1 MALPS
6 NDVVISLA
14 ISAALLVVNHT
25 WLMTTTELTR
35 VKFGMSATPEEW
47 ATSGRNRDDTTK
59 LGLDELERR
68 QNTHRNTTENVVYFA
83 LLAPVFVL
91 VSPPTLAVQVWVIG
105 FGMGRLGYTYSFLS
119 GRTGPRGFFM
129 SLSLVS
135 MYGMA
140 SYPLMSLLS

>member
-1 MALPS
+1 MSETVEVQPFPFGV
-6 NDVVISLA
+6 DVV
-14 ISAALLVVNHT
+14 
-25 WLMTTTELTR
+25 E
-35 VKFGMSATPEEW
+35 
-47 ATSGRNRDDTTK
+47 GREYRWCACGRSRTQPLCDDS
-59 LGLDELERR
+59 
-68 QNTHRNTTENVVYFA
+68 H
-83 LLAPVFVL
+83 
-91 VSPPTLAVQVWVIG
+91 IG